1 MEFYYRAIT
10 KEGERVTGHHKART
24 YSAARRELAE
34 MFSSVLEVSEVD
46 SKKLAKL
53 NKPFKVKQEAV
64 AIFFRRMATMLNSG
78 VPLADALHFMVTS
91 EADDA
96 LARAVE
102 HLTKQ
107 VLGGSTLSGAMR
119 DQRQKLVFDPVCCGM
134 IALGEQTG
142 QLSKIMGK
150 LADLKE
156 RQLGLTRSLKS
167 ALTYPAVLFVVIV
180 IIGLLFTMILGP
192 GEGGLFAAFG
202 TEIPWPTKVVQAV
215 AGYVRKPWLFLPV
228 IVIGVL
234 GALAFR
240 YRYKTNQNF
249 RLRVDVGLCS
259 LPLVG
264 PLIQKI
270 ECAKILYVLSD
281 GMEVGLPAIQVLAMA
296 RDVCSN
302 EKVRVELIGVLKRF
316 SDGSE
321 LTECLSQYQ
330 LFPAMVVSMVEVGME
345 SGKLDK
351 VLGQACI
358 GYEEEVQMALDNVAR
373 LAEPILLMFAGF
385 MAGFLALATLLP
397 IIKLTQTL

>member
-1 MEFYYRAIT
+1 VEFYYRAIT
-10 KEGERVTGHHKART
+10 REGERVTGHHKART
-24 YSAARRELAE
+24 TAAARRELAG
-34 MFSSVLEVSEVD
+34 MFASVLEVSEVD
-46 SKKLAKL
+46 TKALAKK

-64 AIFFRRMATMLNSG
+64 SIFFRRMATMLNSG
-78 VPLADALHFMVTS
+78 VPLADALHFMITS
-91 EADDA
+91 EADPT
-96 LARAVE
+96 LSRAVE
-102 HLTKQ
+102 YLTKS

-119 DQRQKLVFDPVCCGM
+119 DPKMKLMFDPVCCGM
-134 IALGEQTG
+134 IQLGEQTG

-156 RQLGLTRSLKS
+156 RQLALTRSMIS
-167 ALTYPAVLFVVIV
+167 ALTYPAVLACVIV

-192 GEGGLFAAFG
+192 GENGLFSAFG
-202 TEIPWPTKVVQAV
+202 TEIPWPTRVVQTV
-215 AGYVRKPWLFLPV
+215 SSYVRRPWLILPFV
-228 IVIGVL
+228 LLAGV

-240 YRYKTNQNF
+240 HAYKTNQPF
-249 RLRVDVGLCS
+249 RLWVDIKLCQI
-259 LPLVG
+259 PIVG
-264 PLIQKI
+264 PLIHKI
-270 ECAKILYVLSD
+270 ECARILYVLSD
-281 GMEVGLPAIQVLAMA
+281 GLEVGLPAIHVLAMA

-302 EKVRVELIGVLKRF
+302 EKVKVELIGVLRRF

-330 LFPAMVVSMVEVGME
+330 LFPRMVVSMVEVGME

-373 LAEPILLMFAGF
+373 LAEPLLLAFAGF
-385 MAGFLALATLLP
+385 MAGFLAIATLLP